1 MGEGARGPL
10 PHHRP
15 ASSMKINSARF
26 VTAAPGWAQMPGDGT
41 PEVAFLG
48 RSNVGK
54 SSLLNA
60 MLGRKA
66 LAHTSGTPGKTQ
78 ALNFYRING
87 RHEPQDGPIGQA
99 GFFLVDLPGYGYA
112 KVSQKTRAAW
122 QQLIGQYAIERA
134 HDGPLRAI
142 VHLVDGR
149 HPPTKLDTELALLL
163 RESDAPHIIALT
175 KGDKLSGN
183 TRPKAEA
190 TARKHFKALGL
201 ELPVVTTSAQ
211 TKRGID
217 DLWRWVEPLL

>member
-1 MGEGARGPL
+1 MNI
-10 PHHRP
+10 
-15 ASSMKINSARF
+15 KSAQF
-26 VTAAPGWAQMPGDGT
+26 VTAAPGWAQMPEDGT

-78 ALNFYRING
+78 ALNYYRING
-87 RHEPQDGPIGQA
+87 RHEQQDGALGQG

-112 KVSQKTRAAW
+112 KVSQKVRAKW
-122 QQLIGQYAIERA
+122 QQLIGQYAIGRA
-134 HDGPLRAI
+134 ETGQLRAI

-163 RESDAPHIIALT
+163 RESAAPHIVALT

-211 TKRGID
+211 TKRGIE
-217 DLWRWVEPLL
+217 DLWKWVEPNL